1 MKNLILSELSLPE
14 LKKYESQI
22 DLAVIPVG
30 SHEQHGPNM
39 VFATDSVLAYE
50 LSKKIGEIFF
60 PRILICPSITLGN
73 SYHHMDF
80 FGSMTLRPET
90 FIHLII
96 DMAESLK
103 KHKIKKILLLNGHG
117 GNRHPLGVA
126 VTKIKFE
133 LGFLKVGWIGPDLGE
148 DLLEKKQFSSKFS
161 SVRGHACEGEVSM
174 ALYLAPWLV
183 KKDCLCPGELKK
195 SLWGKSSW
203 YRQVPWSFH
212 DITENGALGN
222 ATLASYELGKK
233 ITEHVL
239 QKYQKFINEYFFD
252 SK

>member
-22 DLAVIPVG
+22 ELVVIPVG

-39 VFATDSVLAYE
+39 VFATDSVLAFE

-60 PRILICPSITLGN
+60 PRILICPPITLGN

-80 FGSMTLRPET
+80 YGTMTLRPET

-103 KHKIKKILLLNGHG
+103 KHKINKILLLNGHG
-117 GNRHPLGVA
+117 GNRHALGVA

-133 LGFLKVGWIGPDLGE
+133 LGLKVGWIGPDLGE
-148 DLLEKKQFSSKFS
+148 DLLEKEQRSSIT
-161 SVRGHACEGEVSM
+161 GHACETEVSM

-183 KKDCLCPGELKK
+183 KKENLSKGILKN
-195 SLWGKSSW
+195 SLYKRRSW
-203 YRQVPWSFH
+203 WRQVPWSFN
-212 DITENGALGN
+212 DITENGALGD
-222 ATLASYELGKK
+222 ATLASYELGEK
-233 ITEHVL
+233 ITKHVL
-239 QKYQKFINEYFFD
+239 KKYQEFINEYFF
-252 SK
+252 SH